1 MNGSSSWIEPPPQR
15 HGVGCFVKGCLI
27 LVVFFILLGLAFV
40 AGYYF
45 AQKHDYFST
54 HHEELPASHATV
66 EEEDAIRARW
76 DSFTKAAQGREAA
89 RIELSADDLNAL
101 IASDQQFRGNAY
113 VTIEGTTAHFQIS
126 MPLAKGRWF
135 RGRYVNAQCTVQ
147 SAPSGKPEDARVSS
161 IILNGQPV
169 GEEVLDWRYGSM
181 PSFKRHILHWTT
193 QMNLKTFEVSDGK
206 VILETNAGTEDPF
219 TSASPS
225 PSP

>member
-1 MNGSSSWIEPPPQR
+1 
-15 HGVGCFVKGCLI
+15 
-27 LVVFFILLGLAFV
+27 
-40 AGYYF
+40 
-45 AQKHDYFST
+45 
-54 HHEELPASHATV
+54 
-66 EEEDAIRARW
+66 
-76 DSFTKAAQGREAA
+76 
-89 RIELSADDLNAL
+89 
-101 IASDQQFRGNAY
+101 
-113 VTIEGTTAHFQIS
+113 

>member
-76 DSFTKAAQGREAA
+76 DSFTKAAQGHEAA